1 MSQRA
6 QGERILRTAV
16 FAAFACLLAGCAGQ
30 PPTPVVSS
38 TGAKPA
44 CNTSA
49 APTGSHLVDHSCTA
63 GNAVSISGDA
73 MQTALRQANRGSG
86 GGN

>member
-1 MSQRA
+1 MV
-6 QGERILRTAV
+6 RTAV

-30 PPTPVVSS
+30 PSSPAPVVAS
-38 TGAKPA
+38 TAAKPA
-44 CNTSA
+44 CKTVA
-49 APTGSHLVDHSCTA
+49 APTGSHMVDHSCSA

-73 MQTALRQANRGSG
+73 MQSALRQANRGTG